1 MGNSRNTEFC
11 GVTIVQDI
19 ATLKL
24 FHASK
29 HQALRHSPLRSCALT
44 YLEVLDVYAT
54 FVFDMILPGSSNSP
68 FLYVCAIRQIWAR
81 GPAGIGDFPM
91 RVVGHI
97 VHIWQSGPNAI
108 YCNSGTMQYIL
119 EKHLLQSLHVLG
131 STAAM
136 LIAFQFGPEMAKQMS
151 KLLNMTIPCWVFTC
165 VTQSNFIFSKTFWA
179 SFVIETISGKSRER

>member
-1 MGNSRNTEFC
+1 MANSRNAEFC
-11 GVTIVQDI
+11 GVTIFQDI

-29 HQALRHSPLRSCALT
+29 HQEMRHSPLRSCALK

-54 FVFDMILPGSSNSP
+54 FVFDMISPGSNNSP

-81 GPAGIGDFPM
+81 GPAGIGDLTM
-91 RVVGHI
+91 LVVGHI
-97 VHIWQSGPNAI
+97 VHIGQSGPNAI
-108 YCNSGTMQYIL
+108 YCNSGTMQHIL
-119 EKHLLQSLHVLG
+119 ETPLLQSLHALG

-136 LIAFQFGPEMAKQMS
+136 LIAFQFGPERAEPMS
-151 KLLNMTIPCWVFTC
+151 KLRNMTIPCWVYTC